1 MSNLLAI
8 FQPSHYTR
16 LARGVA
22 QLAAHRVWD
31 AGVGGSSPPTPTNN
45 RRFYMVGGFSI
56 QGGAL
61 RSPNFRD
68 GYFGSDCHLC
78 AKICIGGPYGKENRR
93 CDRSSSL

>member
-31 AGVGGSSPPTPTNN
+31 AGVGGSSPPTPTDN
-45 RRFYMVGGFSI
+45 RRFYMVGGFPI
-56 QGGAL
+56 QGG
-61 RSPNFRD
+61 SPPLPEFSWWLFWKRL
-68 GYFGSDCHLC
+68 SPLC
-78 AKICIGGPYGKENRR
+78 
-93 CDRSSSL
+93 

>member
-31 AGVGGSSPPTPTNN
+31 AGAGGSSPPTPTTY
-45 RRFYMVGGFSI
+45 RRTILVGGFPI
-56 QGGAL
+56 KGI
-61 RSPNFRD
+61 SPSAHPTR
-68 GYFGSDCHLC
+68 
-78 AKICIGGPYGKENRR
+78 
-93 CDRSSSL
+93 